1 MRASI
6 ATLHAMTENTGASA
20 KSRLQNQLASYGMG
34 LLGAFVF
41 VMTCFQLL
49 MTIYQAQ
56 FGGIEVDEASG
67 QTMNRELLNL
77 EPSM

>member
-1 MRASI
+1 MK
-6 ATLHAMTENTGASA
+6 ENTGATA

-41 VMTCFQLL
+41 VMTCCQLL
-49 MTIYQAQ
+49 IAIYQAQ

-67 QTMNRELLNL
+67 ETMNRELLYL
-77 EPSM
+77 DTSR